1 MNINPGDIVETID
14 DSLKGRVL
22 SVKNDIV
29 KIETDEGFEI
39 EAGIGEIIKIANTD
53 TIHVSN
59 HEIFNALTEK
69 KLSEK
74 RTKLSSKREK
84 VVPPMEVDLHI
95 RQLINSTKGMTNYD
109 MLTVQL
115 DTAKRQLEFA
125 IKKRVQKV
133 VFIHGV
139 GEGVL
144 KTELDYLFGRYD
156 NITFY
161 DADFK
166 KYGFGA
172 TEVYIY
178 QNP

>member
-14 DSLKGRVL
+14 DSLKGKVL
-22 SVKNDIV
+22 SVKSNIV
-29 KIETDEGFEI
+29 KIETDDGFVI
-39 EAGIGEIIKIANTD
+39 EVGIEEIIKIDNVD
-53 TIHVSN
+53 PISVSS
-59 HEIFNALTEK
+59 HEIFNAL
-69 KLSEK
+69 SEK
-74 RTKLSSKREK
+74 ELSKKRIKLSSKREK
-84 VVPPMEVDLHI
+84 VTPPMEVDLHI
-95 RQLINSTKGMTNYD
+95 GQLVNSTKGMTNYD
-109 MLTVQL
+109 ILTIQL

-125 IKKRVQKV
+125 IKKRIQKI

>member
-14 DSLKGRVL
+14 DSLKGKVL
-22 SVKNDIV
+22 SVKNSIV
-29 KIETDEGFEI
+29 KIETDDGFEI
-39 EAGIGEIIKIANTD
+39 EASIEEVIKIDNID
-53 TIHVSN
+53 PIYVSN
-59 HEIFNALTEK
+59 NEIFNALSEK

-95 RQLINSTKGMTNYD
+95 GQLVNSTKGMTNYD
-109 MLTVQL
+109 MLIVQL

-125 IKKRVQKV
+125 IKKRIQKV

-178 QNP
+178 QNS

>member
-29 KIETDEGFEI
+29 KIETDDGFEI
-39 EAGIGEIIKIANTD
+39 EAGIEEIIKIDYTD
-53 TIHVSN
+53 PIRVSN
-59 HEIFNALTEK
+59 QEIFNALTDK
-69 KLSEK
+69 KLSEERIK
-74 RTKLSSKREK
+74 ISSKREK

-95 RQLINSTKGMTNYD
+95 GQLVNSTKGMTNYD
-109 MLTVQL
+109 MLTIQL
-115 DTAKRQLEFA
+115 DTAKSQLEFA
-125 IKKRVQKV
+125 IKKRIQKI

-156 NITFY
+156 NLTFY

-172 TEVYIY
+172 TEVYIF
-178 QNP
+178 QNS